1 MAGFLTIFKFGLL
14 SNSNLIGRRCCIVR
28 SNLNMKLSIVLPA
41 YNEQDSLPETLNTLY
56 ETLSFHN
63 IEHEILV
70 VNDNSKDN
78 TEQVLFNLQKTIPTL
93 IYFTN
98 PSENGFGMA
107 IRYGLERFT
116 GGCVAVMMADLSDD
130 PNDLVKYYNT
140 MLEKKVDCV
149 FGSRFDK
156 GGKVIDY
163 PKLKLFIN
171 RIANLI
177 IRMVI
182 GIKYNDTTNAF
193 KLYKRETIEGIKPFL
208 SPHFNLT
215 VELPLKAFV
224 RGYTFAVVPNS
235 WRNRKHGE
243 SKLKIQEMGSRYFFI
258 LMYCFIEKFFSRGD
272 YLKKPNS

>member
-1 MAGFLTIFKFGLL
+1 ML
-14 SNSNLIGRRCCIVR
+14 
-28 SNLNMKLSIVLPA
+28 LSIVLPA
-41 YNEQDSLPETLNTLY
+41 YNEEDSLPETINSLY
-56 ETLSFHN
+56 QVLRNEA
-63 IEHEILV
+63 IPHEILV

-78 TEQVLFNLQKTIPTL
+78 TEQVLVNLQASIPTL
-93 IYFTN
+93 VYFTN
-98 PSENGFGMA
+98 PGPNGFGMA
-107 IRYGLERFT
+107 IRYGLERYS
-116 GGCVAVMMADLSDD
+116 GDCVAVMMADLSDD
-130 PNDLVKYYNT
+130 PNDLVKYYHT
-140 MLEKKVDCV
+140 MLSKNVDAV

-163 PKLKLFIN
+163 PKIKLLIN

-193 KLYKRETIEGIKPFL
+193 KLYKRHTIDGIKPFM

-224 RGYTFAVVPNS
+224 RGYTFAIVPNS

-243 SKLKIQEMGSRYFFI
+243 SKLKIKEMGSRYFFI

-272 YLKKPNS
+272 YLKKES

>member
-1 MAGFLTIFKFGLL
+1 ML
-14 SNSNLIGRRCCIVR
+14 
-28 SNLNMKLSIVLPA
+28 LSIVLPA
-41 YNEQDSLPETLNTLY
+41 YNEEDSLPETINSLY
-56 ETLSFHN
+56 QVLRNEA
-63 IEHEILV
+63 IPHEILV

-78 TEQVLFNLQKTIPTL
+78 TEQVLVNLQASIPTL
-93 IYFTN
+93 VFFTN
-98 PSENGFGMA
+98 PGPNGFGMA
-107 IRYGLERFT
+107 IRYGLERYS
-116 GGCVAVMMADLSDD
+116 GDCVAVMMADLSDD
-130 PNDLVKYYNT
+130 PNDLVKYYHT
-140 MLEKKVDCV
+140 MLSKNVDAV

-163 PKLKLFIN
+163 PKIKLLIN

-193 KLYKRETIEGIKPFL
+193 KLYKRHTIDGIKPFM

-224 RGYTFAVVPNS
+224 RGYTFAIVPNS

-243 SKLKIQEMGSRYFFI
+243 SKLKIKEMGSRYFFI

-272 YLKKPNS
+272 YLKKES